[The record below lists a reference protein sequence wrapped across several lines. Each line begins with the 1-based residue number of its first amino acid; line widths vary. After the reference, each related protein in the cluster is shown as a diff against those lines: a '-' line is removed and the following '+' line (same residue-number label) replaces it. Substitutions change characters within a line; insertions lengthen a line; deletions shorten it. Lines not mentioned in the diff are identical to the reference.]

1 MFPATGDLR
10 STARRST
17 GYGEAPFTATG
28 GLRECFC
35 FCFLLL
41 FFVRAPR
48 MRDARKNNKYK
59 KHLSP
64 EDFSLPIS
72 CSKLPFQCV
81 VFWVLGRSASR
92 PTLTSRNSPVAIQEE
107 KSGTIPNT
115 PKGFLE
121 SFRAFFVLQ
130 FLVLPR
136 PRGGRKRIPRPIL
149 FKLGGFSARSVLWGS
164 VSCRFSVSE
173 SGTHT
178 KNSFVKKATPYQKEF
193 PDTPHIFWLWY
204 GSWGAW

>member
-1 MFPATGDLR
+1 
-10 STARRST
+10 
-17 GYGEAPFTATG
+17 
-28 GLRECFC
+28 
-35 FCFLLL
+35 
-41 FFVRAPR
+41 

-107 KSGTIPNT
+107 KSGTIPNA

-121 SFRAFFVLQ
+121 SFRAFFICATFGPTQ
-130 FLVLPR
+130 APGWQEADS
-136 PRGGRKRIPRPIL
+136 PTNL
-149 FKLGGFSARSVLWGS
+149 F
-164 VSCRFSVSE
+164 
-173 SGTHT
+173 
-178 KNSFVKKATPYQKEF
+178 
-193 PDTPHIFWLWY
+193 
-204 GSWGAW
+204 